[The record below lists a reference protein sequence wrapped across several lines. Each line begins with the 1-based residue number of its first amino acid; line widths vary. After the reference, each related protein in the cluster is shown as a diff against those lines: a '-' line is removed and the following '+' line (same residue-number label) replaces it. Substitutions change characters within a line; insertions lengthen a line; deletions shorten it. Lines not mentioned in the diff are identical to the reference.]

1 MTLLKILLFALALL
15 PDETHWQRIH
25 TQQGISFSFPN
36 YPQKLERLVG
46 GIPSVIYQTKDLTC
60 VAGVVCSDLSSR
72 KIELTNEHARVLYE
86 ELKAGT
92 VGQEGVTLK
101 NETNIPDDRMFIYEI
116 AYTTFKDNYQMTY
129 FKRIIFRENYIY
141 QITIGGR
148 TRHLDIIQREK
159 EIFFN
164 SVSFQEN
171 NPPDGQIKNEE
182 NTGNNK

>member
-1 MTLLKILLFALALL
+1 MMLLKILLLALALL

-46 GIPSVIYQTKDLTC
+46 GIPSIIYQTKDLTC
-60 VAGVVCSDLSSR
+60 VAGVVCSDLSSQ
-72 KIELTNEHARVLYE
+72 KIDKPTEYAQFLYE

-101 NETNIPDDRMFIYEI
+101 KETTIPDDHMFIREI
-116 AYTTFKDNYQMTY
+116 EYTTFKDNYQMTY
-129 FKRIIFRENYIY
+129 FKRIIFKENYIY

-148 TRHLDIIQREK
+148 SRHLDIIQQEK

-164 SVSFQEN
+164 SVSFHDS